1 MSNEQTKNVVVVGG
15 GTAGW
20 IAASYL
26 AKKLGSHN
34 KNSVNV
40 TVIESP
46 DIATI
51 GVGEGTFPTIRA
63 TLQFLEISESEFLQK
78 TDAAFKQA
86 AKFSQWLYT
95 PGTTDNRN
103 YYYHLFDAPKGAPTF
118 DLSPYWL
125 AKNSKEKCHFDE
137 SVSAQTVFCDN
148 NLSPKKITTKEFD
161 GLNYAYHF
169 DAVKFARFLRE
180 YATTKLGVKHLVGTV
195 SEVKLDKDDY
205 ITSLISKEQGEIC
218 GDLFIDCTGFSAL
231 LIGKTY
237 DVEFE
242 DTSDILFVDN
252 ALTIQIPYENEDSP
266 IATHTI
272 STAHEA
278 GWTWDIGLATR
289 RGVGY
294 VYSSKH
300 TSHEKAEE
308 VLRNYVGK
316 AAEGLS
322 TRRIPMT
329 TGYRKKQWHKN
340 CVAIGLSAGF
350 LEPLEST
357 AIVMIELAAK
367 YLSEEFPYTKQ
378 AMPIVEKK
386 FNEVFV
392 FRWETIVD
400 FVKLHYVLNKREDSD
415 FWKDNR
421 KAESIPTSLQER
433 LDKWALSPPTKND
446 FPSIYDI
453 FGLESNQFVLYGME
467 FYPDISHHNSTL
479 LGKEKIAQKA
489 FEQVNQQGKQA
500 LMTMEKHRELLN
512 KVSRYSFSKI

>member
-26 AKKLGSHN
+26 AKQLGSHN
-34 KNSVNV
+34 PNSVNV

-63 TLQFLEISESEFLQK
+63 TLQFLGISESEFLQK

-95 PGTTDNRN
+95 PGTTNNRN
-103 YYYHLFDAPKGAPTF
+103 YYYHLFDAPKGAPSF

-125 AKNSKEKCHFDE
+125 AKNAKEKCHFDE
-137 SVSAQTVFCDN
+137 TVSAQTVFCDH

-161 GLNYAYHF
+161 GLNYAYHL
-169 DAVKFARFLRE
+169 DAVKFGRFLRE
-180 YATTKLGVKHLVGTV
+180 YATTKLGVTHLVGTV
-195 SEVKLDKDDY
+195 SDVKLDDHGY
-205 ITSLISKEQGEIC
+205 ITSVCSKEQGEIC

-231 LIGKTY
+231 LIGDTY
-237 DVEFE
+237 NVDFE
-242 DTSDILFVDN
+242 DTSNVLFVDN
-252 ALTIQIPYENEDSP
+252 ALTIQVPYENENTP

-272 STAHEA
+272 STAHDA
-278 GWTWDIGLATR
+278 GWTWDIGLTTR
-289 RGVGY
+289 RGIGY
-294 VYSSKH
+294 VYSSNH
-300 TSHEKAEE
+300 TSHDQAEAL
-308 VLRNYVGK
+308 LRNYVGK
-316 AAEGLS
+316 AGDNLS

-367 YLSEEFPYTKQ
+367 FLCEEFPYTKQ
-378 AMPIVEKK
+378 AMPIIEKK
-386 FNEVFV
+386 FNDVFI

-400 FVKLHYVLNKREDSD
+400 FVKLHYVLSKREDSQ
-415 FWKDNR
+415 FWIDNR
-421 KAESIPTSLQER
+421 SSTSIPDALQMK
-433 LDKWALSPPTKND
+433 LDKWALSPPTRND

-467 FYPDISHHNSTL
+467 FYPDISHQNSTL
-479 LGKEKIAQKA
+479 LAKESLAKKA

-500 LMTMEKHRELLN
+500 LLNMQKHRDILQ
-512 KVSRYSFSKI
+512 KVSQYGFSKI